1 MFTRNTR
8 SRITR
13 PILVLKPPVE
23 IAELQMRSDLRAITA
38 HDGHDNLMMPAD
50 FANGNLDPIRN
61 A

>member
-1 MFTRNTR
+1 M
-8 SRITR
+8 
-13 PILVLKPPVE
+13 LKPPVE